1 MKILSKTFHQLSN
14 DELLAMY
21 KLRSDVFVVEQ
32 ICVYPDPDL
41 TDKEATHILGFEGK
55 ELSAYARIYLNNTAH
70 IGRVIVSENHRNKG
84 LAKNIMR
91 FAIDWLV
98 QNSKHQKI
106 EISAQVYLTNFYK
119 KIGFEPI
126 EKMYLEDG
134 IPHLKMVYQL

>member
-1 MKILSKTFHQLSN
+1 MKLISKTFDQLSN

-41 TDKEATHILGFEGK
+41 TDKEATHILGFEGE
-55 ELSAYARIYLNNTAH
+55 ELAAYARIYLNNTAH

-84 LAKNIMR
+84 LAKTIIR

-98 QNSKHQKI
+98 QHSKRQKI

>member
-1 MKILSKTFHQLSN
+1 MKIFSKTFDQLSN
-14 DELLAMY
+14 DELLSMY

-41 TDKEATHILGFEGK
+41 TDKEAIHILGYEG
-55 ELSAYARIYLNNTAH
+55 EEFAAYARIYMNHTAH
-70 IGRVIVSENHRNKG
+70 IGRVIVSKKQRGKG
-84 LAKNIMR
+84 LATAIMQ
-91 FAIDWLV
+91 FAIDWIV
-98 QNSKHQKI
+98 QHANHEKI

-119 KIGFEPI
+119 NIGFKPI

>member
-1 MKILSKTFHQLSN
+1 MKLISKTFDQLSN

-41 TDKEATHILGFEGK
+41 TDKEATHILGFEGE
-55 ELSAYARIYLNNTAH
+55 ELAAYARIYLNNNAH
-70 IGRVIVSENHRNKG
+70 IGRVIVSEIHRNKG
-84 LAKNIMR
+84 LANTIMR
-91 FAIDWLV
+91 FAIDWIV
-98 QNSKHQKI
+98 QHSNHEKI

-119 KIGFEPI
+119 NLGFEPI

>member
-1 MKILSKTFHQLSN
+1 MKIFSKTFHQLSN

-41 TDKEATHILGFEGK
+41 TDKEAVHILGYEG
-55 ELSAYARIYLNNTAH
+55 EEFAAYARIYMNHTAH

-84 LAKNIMR
+84 LAKEIMQ
-91 FAIDWLV
+91 FAIDWLE
-98 QNSKHQKI
+98 QQSNHQKI